1 MRSNLL
7 HASVDEFMQE
17 RHVDHAS
24 RKGSLGDLPQRNTK
38 SISCQ
43 EIWLQG
49 VEQGRILDW
58 KIARRLASTLWLMIS
73 ECFGN
78 HGRFQGMITAWSW
91 RVGQDVQEQLMD

>member
-17 RHVDHAS
+17 RHVDHAP

-49 VEQGRILDW
+49 VEQARILDW
-58 KIARRLASTLWLMIS
+58 KIARRLASTLWLKIS

>member
-49 VEQGRILDW
+49 VEHGRILDW
-58 KIARRLASTLWLMIS
+58 KIARRLESTLWLKGS
-73 ECFGN
+73 EGFGN
-78 HGRFQGMITAWSW
+78 HG
-91 RVGQDVQEQLMD
+91 

>member
-43 EIWLQG
+43 EIWLHG
-49 VEQGRILDW
+49 VGLARILDW
-58 KIARRLASTLWLMIS
+58 KIARRLESTLWLKRN
-73 ECFGN
+73 EGFGN
-78 HGRFQGMITAWSW
+78 HG
-91 RVGQDVQEQLMD
+91 